1 MRFNIRAKIVVPT
14 ILLLAATV
22 LALGSIAYILQAR
35 TLDELMKST
44 TDAKLSEFSQRIDRV
59 AETASILKA
68 SLAANYLRIARTVS
82 QAIAAN
88 PALTEPARMSA
99 FAKAVGV
106 DEIHVIDGKGILRW
120 GNIAGFYGFDFGSSE
135 QTKPFLKILADPD
148 FELAQD
154 PEPRGADKVLFQYI
168 GVSRRDRPGIVQIGV
183 APKELG
189 ELLKRASVQ
198 GLIEGEAVGR
208 TGYYFVLGPDGKVSA
223 HSRVAQVGS
232 DLSAEPFVKTMLAG
246 KKGSLEYRYQGTD
259 TYASYGEKNG
269 EILVASVPV
278 SEYRSRLGLLLAGL
292 GLSALGFL
300 GLSILVSLLLAR
312 SLVKPIS
319 AVVRAMGRL
328 AEGQLLLSAADGR
341 SAESLAARKDELGL
355 LGQSIANLRSTLEK
369 VVGDIRLSSDRVS
382 LGSVHLS
389 DTAKG
394 ISQGAGD
401 QAASIEELSSS
412 LEELASTVRQNADNT
427 SQADALSR
435 RVAANAEESG
445 KAVGEMVSS
454 MSEIASR
461 ISIIEEIARQTNLL
475 ALNAAIEA
483 ARAGEAGKG
492 FAVVASEV
500 RKLAERSQK
509 AAGEINELS
518 SRSTSVAALAG
529 RRIDE
534 LLPDIRRTAELI
546 QEITAA
552 SAEQAAGAD
561 QISTGVSQ
569 MDGVVQRN
577 AASSDELAATSH
589 ELAEQARL
597 LVASIDFFSL
607 ETEGHDPASLSRIGV
622 KAGGS
627 VGALSQPGRRALVP
641 RKPDVD
647 FEEF

>member
-1 MRFNIRAKIVVPT
+1 MRFNIRAKIVLPT

-22 LALGSIAYILQAR
+22 LAIGSIAYVLQAR

-44 TDAKLSEFSQRIDRV
+44 TDAKLLEFSQRMDRV
-59 AETASILKA
+59 AETAAILKA
-68 SLAANYLRIARTVS
+68 SLAGNYLRVARAIS

-88 PALTEPARMSA
+88 PALTEPARMA
-99 FAKAVGV
+99 ALAKTVGV
-106 DEIHVIDGKGILRW
+106 DEIHVMDGKGVLRW
-120 GNIAGFYGFDFGSSE
+120 GNIAGFYGFDFATSE
-135 QTKPFLKILADPD
+135 QTKPFLKILADPS

-168 GVSRRDRPGIVQIGV
+168 GVARRDRPGIVQIGV
-183 APKELG
+183 APKELE
-189 ELLKRASVQ
+189 ELLKRASIQ
-198 GLIEGEAVGR
+198 SLIEGEAVGR
-208 TGYYFVLGPDGKVSA
+208 TGYYYVLDPAAKVTA
-223 HSRVAQVGS
+223 HSQPSQVGA
-232 DLSAEPFVKTMLAG
+232 DLSGEAFAKEMLSRKTGAMEL
-246 KKGSLEYRYQGTD
+246 RYQGTEI
-259 TYASYGEKNG
+259 YASFGEKAG
-269 EILVASVPV
+269 SILVAAVPV
-278 SEYRSRLGLLLAGL
+278 SEFRGRLKVLMAGL
-292 GLSALGFL
+292 GLSALAFIS
-300 GLSILVSLLLAR
+300 LSILVSLLLAR

-319 AVVRAMGRL
+319 AVVKAMGSL
-328 AEGQLLLSAADGR
+328 AEGQLALIGSERDTALLVASR
-341 SAESLAARKDELGL
+341 SDELGA
-355 LGQSIANLRSTLEK
+355 LGQSISNLRNTLQK
-369 VVGDIRLSSDRVS
+369 VVGEIRASSDRVS
-382 LGSVHLS
+382 EGSIHLS

-427 SQADALSR
+427 SQADSLSR
-435 RVAANAEESG
+435 RVAANAVESG
-445 KAVGEMVSS
+445 EAVREMVSS

-518 SRSTSVAALAG
+518 RRSTSVAALAG
-529 RRIDE
+529 GKIDE
-534 LLPDIRRTAELI
+534 LVPDIRRTAELI

-552 SAEQAAGAD
+552 SAEQSSGAD
-561 QISTGVSQ
+561 QIAKGVSQ

-577 AASSDELAATSH
+577 ASSSDELADTSR
-589 ELAEQARL
+589 ELAEQARS
-597 LVASIDFFSL
+597 LVSSIGFFDL
-607 ETEGHDPASLSRIGV
+607 
-622 KAGGS
+622 
-627 VGALSQPGRRALVP
+627 GALEPSAEPAGAAGQGEGRKTRALVP
-641 RKPDVD
+641 RSGETG